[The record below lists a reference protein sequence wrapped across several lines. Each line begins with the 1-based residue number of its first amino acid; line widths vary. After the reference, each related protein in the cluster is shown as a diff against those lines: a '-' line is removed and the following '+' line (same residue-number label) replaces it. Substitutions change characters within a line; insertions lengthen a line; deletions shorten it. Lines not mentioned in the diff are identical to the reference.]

1 MEQMA
6 GFADLMELQ
15 EVDAAAD
22 KLAEERRTLPE
33 LTEHASAARGAGEK
47 EREHEALSGQRRV
60 LERSLSRTEDELAAV
75 DQKRKEQERRL
86 FAGGMSA
93 RETENMRMEVA
104 GLQRQ
109 VSVMEDE
116 VLEMLDEREGLQE
129 AERAAADQA
138 GSARERERR
147 LAARIAEAQAAID
160 ASIGRLGERRREIA
174 PSIRPDLLKL
184 YTRLRARRGGRVVGE
199 VSGRVCGA
207 CHLQLSVA
215 EFEEVSGDAIP
226 QCIHCAAVLVI

>member
-15 EVDAAAD
+15 EVDAAVD

-33 LTEHASAARGAGEK
+33 LAEYAAAERDAGEK
-47 EREHEALSGQRRV
+47 DREHEALAGRRQA
-60 LERSLSRTEDELAAV
+60 LERSLSRTEDELAAAE
-75 DQKRKEQERRL
+75 QKLKEQERRL

-93 RETENMRMEVA
+93 READNMRMEVES
-104 GLQRQ
+104 LRRQ

-116 VLEMLDEREGLQE
+116 VLEMLDQREGLQE
-129 AERAAADQA
+129 AELAAEQQA

-147 LAARIAEAQAAID
+147 LSARIAESQAAID
-160 ASIGRLGERRREIA
+160 ASIGRLEERRRGIA

-184 YTRLRARRGGRVVGE
+184 YTRLRERRGGIVVGE

-207 CHLQLSVA
+207 CHLQMSVA
-215 EFEEVSGDAIP
+215 EYEEVSGDAVP
-226 QCIHCAAVLVI
+226 QCIHCAAVLVV

>member
-22 KLAEERRTLPE
+22 KLAVERRTLPE
-33 LTEHASAARGAGEK
+33 LTEHADAERDAGEK
-47 EREHEALSGQRRV
+47 EKEHEALAGQRQA
-60 LERSLSRTEDELAAV
+60 LERSLSRTEGELAAV
-75 DQKRKEQERRL
+75 DQKRREQERRL

-93 RETENMRMEVA
+93 KETENMRMEVA

-129 AERAAADQA
+129 AERAAAEQA

-160 ASIGRLGERRREIA
+160 ASIGRLGERRRGIA

-184 YTRLRARRGGRVVGE
+184 YMRLRERRGGRVVGE